1 MQSDQPA
8 EPKEAPKKEKKGKK
22 NKKKRDKGSKDKRKG
37 KGRDKDKRRF
47 RKKKH
52 EEEALQEGF
61 LKVSTILPPYRT
73 QATFQATKLPE
84 IKSTLETTIPTD
96 VFYKTFTEIPT
107 HEPDFTTE
115 SSTFIPRTLP
125 VSKVTEEV
133 DKFACRCCPFRSLP
147 LFTALTNHSPNI

>member
-8 EPKEAPKKEKKGKK
+8 EPKVVPKKEKKGKK
-22 NKKKRDKGSKDKRKG
+22 DKKKRDKDSKVKRRRKDKGERG
-37 KGRDKDKRRF
+37 S

-52 EEEALQEGF
+52 EEEALEEGF
-61 LKVSTILPPYRT
+61 LRVSTTLPPYQT
-73 QATFQATKLPE
+73 QETFQATKLPE

-115 SSTFIPRTLP
+115 ASTFIPRTLP

-133 DKFACRCCPFRSLP
+133 DKFACRCCPFQSLP
-147 LFTALTNHSPNI
+147 LFAALTNHSPNI